1 MSQSVETPLAPSPL
15 DEMVTRCSEIST
27 LPQVALA
34 VIKVA
39 SDPDAG
45 AGDLKEAVE
54 VDPALSARVLRVVN
68 SAAYGLRTTI
78 TNLHQA
84 VSYVGFNQI
93 RNLALTASVSEVFK
107 SNQPIGTYQR
117 TGLWKH
123 MVSVGLCAR
132 LLASRQN
139 LSGFEDA
146 YLAGLLHDIGIILID
161 QHAHDRFRQI
171 MLSLHDGT
179 TLTAAENAVLGF
191 DHCALGARIA
201 EIWRFPELTRAA
213 VRYHHQSLAY
223 TGPGAQLISCV
234 EVANVI
240 CTMKGITSVGR
251 KIVPANTEVFAA
263 RGLKREDILV
273 LAKDLDAEI
282 SNSRSLFDL

>member
-1 MSQSVETPLAPSPL
+1 
-15 DEMVTRCSEIST
+15 MVTRCSRDLH

-54 VDPALSARVLRVVN
+54 VDPALSARVLRHRKFCR
-68 SAAYGLRTTI
+68 LRST
-78 TNLHQA
+78 HFHDYKPAQA